1 MVNLKKYYNKVCL
14 IIGWGSIGK
23 RHYHVLQKYFDEI
36 VVVSRHERKTVES
49 IHKVPFIEQ
58 INYVVI
64 ANETSEHKDTLE
76 DVRALVPDVP
86 ILVEKPLFLDLHG

>member
-36 VVVSRHERKTVES
+36 VVVS
-49 IHKVPFIEQ
+49 
-58 INYVVI
+58 
-64 ANETSEHKDTLE
+64 DT
-76 DVRALVPDVP
+76 
-86 ILVEKPLFLDLHG
+86 